1 MSIATARIMR
11 QAEREK
17 KGLKIRFDFP
27 YEILMKIPMEV
38 ELKKSLARIFFLVH
52 GPVIMNVL
60 IVIH

>member
-17 KGLKIRFDFP
+17 EGLKIRFDFP

-38 ELKKSLARIFFLVH
+38 ELKKSLARIFS
-52 GPVIMNVL
+52 
-60 IVIH
+60 